1 MPERRLDHKNK
12 NRTRWGMKTVY
23 DLMRHH
29 TALEVI
35 CGNCSRSA
43 VLNNRFLSRHYGMN
57 KAIGELHF
65 VCRRC
70 R

>member
-1 MPERRLDHKNK
+1 
-12 NRTRWGMKTVY
+12 MKTVY